1 MIPFIDHRTLAQ
13 QDLESNYDSRVYE
26 QDFKL
31 SGFAARSVI
40 DNVTFRGVP
49 IEQDEFNIG
58 VGVWLDFFGY
68 AIHSLQVDL
77 YDLSKTVS
85 TNAVALSDVVYNSEP
100 EVLEQLKQELTTKID
115 LANSTVQATAAEA
128 ETRYNAMMKEL
139 KEEKAVLQN
148 QFVELC
154 RALAVDDLEEARK
167 QAKKHLLTAWI
178 EHEIADQER
187 IEQGT

>member
-1 MIPFIDHRTLAQ
+1 MIPFIDQNTLCHQ
-13 QDLESNYDSRVYE
+13 NLEGNYDSNVYD

-31 SGFAARSVI
+31 SGFAAQAVI
-40 DNVTFRGVP
+40 DNVRFRGVN
-49 IEQDEFNIG
+49 IAQDEFNMG

-77 YDLSKTVS
+77 YDLSKRVS
-85 TNAVALSDVVYNSEP
+85 TNAQALIDVAYNSES
-100 EVLEQLKQELTTKID
+100 EVLEQLKQELNTKID
-115 LANSTVQATAAEA
+115 IANSTVRATAAEA
-128 ETRYNAMMKEL
+128 ETRYIAMMQEL
-139 KEEKAVLQN
+139 KEEKATLQN

-167 QAKKHLLTAWI
+167 QARKHLLTAWI
-178 EHEIADQER
+178 DHEIADQER